1 MHILHTVLYTFP
13 KVLTRRICLKINVS
27 LVGGQKVN
35 ANIICQSSLPNISRT
50 MHTKNVGP
58 IIVTEQ

>member
-13 KVLTRRICLKINVS
+13 KVLTRRMYLKINIS

-50 MHTKNVGP
+50 IHKTDVGP

>member
-27 LVGGQKVN
+27 LVGDQKVN

-50 MHTKNVGP
+50 MHTTNVGP